1 MALGAI
7 TAVAQ
12 SGQAPGNA
20 QFKDVVTLVLDTYAT
35 GGFTAA
41 AIQAK
46 LRSLAG
52 RAGRT
57 IVSVKVLDAAGYIGG
72 WDGANSKLKFY
83 RIGALDGNAASAAP
97 LTEVTNAFDLS
108 GVTATLEIESV

>member
-1 MALGAI
+1 MALGTI

-12 SGQAPGNA
+12 SGQAPMNA
-20 QFKDVVTLVLDTYAT
+20 QFKDIVTLVLDAYVT

-41 AIQAK
+41 AIQTK
-46 LRSLAG
+46 LRTLSG

-57 IVSVKVLDAAGYIGG
+57 IISVKCLDAAGYLGQ

-83 RIGALDGNAASAAP
+83 RIPALDGNAASAQA
-97 LTEVTNAFDLS
+97 LAEVANAVDLS

>member
-7 TAVAQ
+7 TARAQ

-20 QFKDVVTLVLDTYAT
+20 QFKDIVTLVLDTYAT
-35 GGFTAA
+35 GGFTAS
-41 AIQAK
+41 AIQTK

-52 RAGRT
+52 RQGRT
-57 IVSVKVLDAAGYIGG
+57 IVAVKVLDAAGYIGG

-83 RIGALDGNAASAAP
+83 RMPALDGNAASAQA
-97 LTEVTNAFDLS
+97 LAEVADGFDLS

>member
-1 MALGAI
+1 MSLGAI

-12 SGQAPGNA
+12 SGQAPMNA
-20 QFKDVVTLVLDTYAT
+20 QFKDVVTLVLDAYAT

-46 LRSLAG
+46 LRTLPG

-57 IVSVKVLDAAGYIGG
+57 IVSVHCLNAGGYIGQ
-72 WDGANSKLKFY
+72 WDAANSKLKFY
-83 RIGALDGNAASAAP
+83 RIGSLDGNAASAAP
-97 LTEVTNAFDLS
+97 LTEVTDTFDLS
-108 GVTATLEIESV
+108 GVTASLEIESV